1 MVKPRLFID
10 HGVSQPMQIKPLK
23 AHCNQDV
30 PSSQT
35 WYWAKEWK
43 VFQLDLHF
51 LTLWQ
56 ASPMGLGMICQVI
69 LEEPDQGEI
78 NEELCVPSPEFSLYI
93 KMSVI
98 GLEL

>member
-1 MVKPRLFID
+1 
-10 HGVSQPMQIKPLK
+10 
-23 AHCNQDV
+23 
-30 PSSQT
+30 
-35 WYWAKEWK
+35 
-43 VFQLDLHF
+43 
-51 LTLWQ
+51 
-56 ASPMGLGMICQVI
+56 MGLGMICQVI